1 MPLVLLPNMTD
12 ILLKIEALIT
22 PLLEGTDMFVVAVKM
37 KPTNNL
43 KVFLDADAGLSIGK
57 ISQINKKLYVLIEE
71 SQLFPDGDFSLEV
84 SSPGVDEPLT
94 SIRQYKKNIG
104 RTVAI
109 VFNEE
114 APEKVGVLKEV
125 LEDSLLIESKINK
138 KKETET
144 VVIPFSAIKTI
155 TVQIVF

>member
-1 MPLVLLPNMTD
+1 MTD

-22 PLLEGTDMFVVAVKM
+22 PLLEGSDMFVVAVKM

-43 KVFLDADAGLSIGK
+43 KVFLDADTGLSIGK
-57 ISQINKKLYVLIEE
+57 ISQINKKLYALIEE
-71 SQLFPDGDFSLEV
+71 SHLFPEGDFSLEV

-114 APEKVGVLKEV
+114 VPEKIGVLKEV

>member
-1 MPLVLLPNMTD
+1 MTD

-22 PLLEGTDMFVVAVKM
+22 PLLEGTDMFVVTVKM

-57 ISQINKKLYVLIEE
+57 ISQINKKLYALIEE

-94 SIRQYKKNIG
+94 SIRQYTKNIG

>member
-1 MPLVLLPNMTD
+1 MTD

>member
-1 MPLVLLPNMTD
+1 MTD

-57 ISQINKKLYVLIEE
+57 ISQINKKLYALIEE

>member
-22 PLLEGTDMFVVAVKM
+22 PLLEGTDMFVVTVKM

-57 ISQINKKLYVLIEE
+57 ISQINKKLYALIEE

-94 SIRQYKKNIG
+94 SIRQYTKNIG